1 MIQDHQ
7 LLLAGDIGG
16 TKTVLAL
23 YDPDVG
29 PYDAVAQATFPSQE
43 YTSLE
48 AIVAEFLQAR
58 QTEVCRASFG
68 IAGPV
73 ANGRVQ
79 ATNLPWVVEEAAFG
93 AWLGAPV
100 RLLNDLAAVA
110 HAVPN
115 LRPQD
120 VTTLNGGQPI
130 PQAPLG
136 VIAPGT
142 GLGEAF
148 LFWTGGAYRP
158 FASEGGHADFAPN
171 TTVEV
176 DLLTALRD
184 RQGHVSYEDV
194 CSGRG
199 LPNLYAFLRDSG
211 RHAEPDWLAAQL
223 ARAPDPT
230 RVIVRA
236 GVEGTAAICVA
247 TLELFRD
254 ILAAEAGNLAL
265 RVLASG
271 GVYLGGG
278 LPPRLLGFLQSDAFL
293 RAFRDKGRFS
303 DFLKRTP
310 LYVIRNPQAALLGAA
325 CHGLEMEGY
334 HA

>member
-1 MIQDHQ
+1 MSSLQK

-23 YDPDVG
+23 YGPAIG
-29 PYDAVAQATFPSQE
+29 PYDAIAQATFPSRD
-43 YTSLE
+43 YPSLE
-48 AIVAEFLQAR
+48 AIVAEFLR
-58 QTEVCRASFG
+58 DRDISPCRASLG

-73 ANGRVQ
+73 AQGRVQ
-79 ATNLPWVVEEAAFG
+79 ATNLPWIVDERDFG

-110 HAVPN
+110 HAVPY

-120 VTTLNGGQPI
+120 LATLNAGQAVA
-130 PQAPLG
+130 QAPMG

-148 LFWTGGAYRP
+148 LVWSDGAYRP

-171 TTVEV
+171 TALES
-176 DLLTALRD
+176 DLLSYLRS

-211 RHAEPDWLAAQL
+211 RQAEPDWLKAEL
-223 ARAPDPT
+223 ANAPDPT

-236 GVEGTAAICVA
+236 GVEGQAGIAVVA
-247 TLELFRD
+247 LELFRD

-265 RVLASG
+265 RALASG

-278 LPPRLLGFLQSDAFL
+278 LPPRLLGFLQTDAFL
-293 RAFRDKGRFS
+293 RAFGDKGRFAS
-303 DFLKRTP
+303 FLQQTP
-310 LYVIRNPQAALLGAA
+310 LHVIRNPEAALLGAA
-325 CHGLEMEGY
+325 CHGLELEGY
-334 HA
+334 H

>member
-1 MIQDHQ
+1 MSQNQ
-7 LLLAGDIGG
+7 KPLLAGDIGG

-23 YDPDVG
+23 NDPASG
-29 PYDAVAQATFPSQE
+29 PYDAIAQATFPSRE
-43 YTSLE
+43 YASLE
-48 AIVAEFLQAR
+48 AIVAEFLKDR
-58 QTEVCRASFG
+58 NGSVCRASFG

-79 ATNLPWVVEEAAFG
+79 ATNLPWVVDERAFG

-120 VTTLNGGQPI
+120 LATLNAGQPI
-130 PQAPLG
+130 PHAPLG

-142 GLGEAF
+142 GLGQAF
-148 LFWTGGAYRP
+148 LLWTGGAYHP
-158 FASEGGHADFAPN
+158 FASEAGHADFAPN
-171 TTVEV
+171 TALES
-176 DLLTALRD
+176 DLLSYLRG
-184 RQGHVSYEDV
+184 RQGHVSCEDV

-199 LPNLYAFLRDSG
+199 LPNLYAFLRDSS
-211 RHAEPDWLAAQL
+211 RYAEPDWLKAELASAA
-223 ARAPDPT
+223 DPT

-236 GVEGTAAICVA
+236 GVEEQAQIAVAA
-247 TLELFRD
+247 LDLFRD

-278 LPPRLLGFLQSDAFL
+278 LPPRLLKFLQTDAFL
-293 RAFRDKGRFS
+293 RAFTDKGRFS

-310 LYVIRNPQAALLGAA
+310 LHVIRHPQAALLGAA
-325 CHGLEMEGY
+325 CHGLELEGY

>member
-1 MIQDHQ
+1 MDQNQQ

-29 PYDAVAQATFPSQE
+29 TYDAIAQTTFPSADFA
-43 YTSLE
+43 SLE
-48 AIVAEFLQAR
+48 AIVAAFLKDR
-58 QTEVCRASFG
+58 DVSICGASFG

-79 ATNLPWVVEEAAFG
+79 ATNLPWVVEEHAFG
-93 AWLGAPV
+93 VWLGAPV

-120 VTTLNGGQPI
+120 LETLNKGRPVA
-130 PQAPLG
+130 QAPLG

-148 LFWTGGAYRP
+148 LLWTGEYYRP

-171 TTVEV
+171 TELES
-176 DLLTALRD
+176 DLLTCLRA
-184 RQGHVSYEDV
+184 RQGHVSYENV

-199 LPNLYAFLRDSG
+199 LPDLYDFLRDSG
-211 RHAEPDWLAAQL
+211 RHAEPDWLAAEL
-223 ARAPDPT
+223 ANAPDAT

-236 GVEGTAAICVA
+236 GVEGQADIAVA

-265 RVLASG
+265 RALTSG

-278 LPPRLLGFLQSDAFL
+278 LPPRLLRFLQRDAFL
-293 RAFRDKGRFS
+293 RAFSDKGRFS
-303 DFLKRTP
+303 DFLKQTP
-310 LYVIRNPQAALLGAA
+310 VYVIRNPEAALLGAA
-325 CHGLEMEGY
+325 CHGLELEGY
-334 HA
+334 HG